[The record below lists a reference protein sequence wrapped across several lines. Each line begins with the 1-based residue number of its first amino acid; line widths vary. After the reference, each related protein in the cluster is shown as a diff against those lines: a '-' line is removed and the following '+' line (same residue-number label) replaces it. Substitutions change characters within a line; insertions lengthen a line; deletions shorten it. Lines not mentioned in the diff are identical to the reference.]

1 VAAKRLPAASFPLAF
16 DVGPGDY
23 MMGQALPDRLRVDA
37 RVDRD
42 GDPLTR
48 DPADPVAAADDVRRG
63 AAGLRLILRKGA

>member
-1 VAAKRLPAASFPLAF
+1 
-16 DVGPGDY
+16 
-23 MMGQALPDRLRVDA
+23 MDA

-48 DPADPVAAADDVRRG
+48 DPADPIASADDVRRG